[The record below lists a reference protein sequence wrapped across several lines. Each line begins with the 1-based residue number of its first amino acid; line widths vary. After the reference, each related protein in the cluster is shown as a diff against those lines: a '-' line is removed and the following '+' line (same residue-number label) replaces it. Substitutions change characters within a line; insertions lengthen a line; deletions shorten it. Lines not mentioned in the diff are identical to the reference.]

1 MSTHSSLQT
10 SHSPARTVLPVV
22 ILNYIAAANDGR
34 IDDAAAC
41 FAQDALVHDEN
52 RDHQGFD
59 AIHEWI
65 AETTQEYLPK
75 NEVLSAT
82 ADGETHAVI
91 SKISGNFPGS
101 PVELEFHF
109 VITKGKIS
117 RLSIQ

>member
-1 MSTHSSLQT
+1 MSTHSDSSLA
-10 SHSPARTVLPVV
+10 PAALPEV

-59 AIHEWI
+59 AVREWI
-65 AETTQEYLPK
+65 AETTREYQPK

-82 ADGETHAVI
+82 PDGETHAVI

-109 VITKGKIS
+109 VITNGKIS